1 MRPIPVLV
9 WHKVSPAWEP
19 GITVVSPARF
29 RAQVAALREAG
40 ARSVSLEEYAARDGR
55 QEEGET
61 LCLIC
66 FDDAYECV
74 ADEAYPVLERA
85 GLTATLFP
93 VLGFIGDWNRWDRGL
108 LGRRFRHMD
117 DSGIQRL
124 VDSGWSLGL
133 HGRSHLALA
142 GRGLD
147 LLESELVDARS
158 ELELRFGRN
167 VHAVAWP
174 FGVCDRRAVRVAE
187 AAGLRLGFGNLDP
200 DLPQATHR
208 MCRPRL
214 AVYPP
219 HGANHLRAMLQG
231 APPDL
236 LQRLARRGAR
246 LSARLAGWR
255 SPVRLA

>member
-1 MRPIPVLV
+1 VRPIPVLV

-29 RAQVAALREAG
+29 REQVGALREAG
-40 ARSVSLEEYAARDGR
+40 ARSVGLEEYAARDGR

-61 LCLIC
+61 LCLLC

-74 ADEAYPVLERA
+74 ADEAFPVLERA
-85 GLTATLFP
+85 GLTGVLFP

-108 LGRRFRHMD
+108 LGRRFRHLD
-117 DSGIQRL
+117 EGGIERL
-124 VDSGWSLGL
+124 LAAGWSLGL
-133 HGRSHLALA
+133 HGRSHRSLA
-142 GRGLD
+142 GRSLD

-167 VHAVAWP
+167 VHALAWP

-187 AAGLRLGFGNLDP
+187 AAGLRLGFGGLDP
-200 DLPQATHR
+200 AFPEAAHR
-208 MCRPRL
+208 LCRPRL

-219 HGANHLRAMLQG
+219 HGPRRMRAMLAG
-231 APPDL
+231 APPDR
-236 LQRLARRGAR
+236 LQRLARLGAR
-246 LSARLAGWR
+246 LSARLAG
-255 SPVRLA
+255 